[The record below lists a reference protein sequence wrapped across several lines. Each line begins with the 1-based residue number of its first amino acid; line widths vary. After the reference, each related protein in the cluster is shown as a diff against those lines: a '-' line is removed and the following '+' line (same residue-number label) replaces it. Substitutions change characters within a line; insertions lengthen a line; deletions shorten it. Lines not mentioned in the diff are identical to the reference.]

1 MNVFHLSLLTMP
13 SLHETA
19 GSKIKEDL
27 FSWESIYPE
36 LQPQP
41 VLKTLTA
48 LWNKNDACAFNN
60 HHTLDL
66 KDRNQKKYVNF
77 PSISLPPPP
86 FKLDDVEHELET
98 TTILED
104 MVEIPKSFISHIE
117 NGATTCSNEISAIN
131 ITNTCV
137 FPDLIPESFENIQLM
152 RKNESIDS
160 DLSYECKNLTIQKV
174 ETLFLII
181 VFISSMTLL
190 YLLPKVEI

>member
-13 SLHETA
+13 SLHEIA

-27 FSWESIYPE
+27 FSWESINPE
-36 LQPQP
+36 LQSQQ

-48 LWNKNDACAFNN
+48 LWNKHDAYLFNN
-60 HHTLDL
+60 HDTLCS
-66 KDRNQKKYVNF
+66 KDRNQKKCVNF
-77 PSISLPPPP
+77 PSISPPPSP
-86 FKLDDVEHELET
+86 FKLDDVEHALET
-98 TTILED
+98 TTILENI
-104 MVEIPKSFISHIE
+104 VKIPKSIISNIE
-117 NGATTCSNEISAIN
+117 NGAKTCSNEISAIN

-152 RKNESIDS
+152 RKKESIDS
-160 DLSYECKNLTIQKV
+160 DLSYECKNLNIQNV
-174 ETLFLII
+174 ETLFLVI